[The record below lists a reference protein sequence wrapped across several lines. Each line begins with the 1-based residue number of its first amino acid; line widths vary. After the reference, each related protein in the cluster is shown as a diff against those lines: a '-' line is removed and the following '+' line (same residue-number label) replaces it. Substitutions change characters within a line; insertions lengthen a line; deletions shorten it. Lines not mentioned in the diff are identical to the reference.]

1 MTCSYNL
8 MAFPHSV
15 VTMTWMAVQIG
26 TGTRTKALS
35 TQGGQRMR
43 DNIANAFGPRT
54 AEALMPLD
62 ASLGDIAKACGYEVF
77 FGKHESLVA
86 AMLLCAQPGQR

>member
-1 MTCSYNL
+1 MTFWYDF
-8 MAFPHSV
+8 MAFPRTFV
-15 VTMTWMAVQIG
+15 AMTWMTVQIG

-62 ASLGDIAKACGYEVF
+62 ASLGDVARACG
-77 FGKHESLVA
+77 
-86 AMLLCAQPGQR
+86 